1 MALLI
6 FGGRGTPEAHVA
18 SKKGIL
24 AVKSINNNNT
34 SNRRWPELNLA
45 TFICCTHLNSEKSQL
60 LLPPRPFVN
69 KTDKLSQQYSHK
81 HIFGSGEQ

>member
-6 FGGRGTPEAHVA
+6 FGGTPKAHVA

-24 AVKSINNNNT
+24 AVKSINNNT
-34 SNRRWPELNLA
+34 SARRWPEFDLG
-45 TFICCTHLNSEKSQL
+45 TFICSTHLNSEKSL
-60 LLPPRPFVN
+60 LLPFMN
-69 KTDKLSQQYSHK
+69 KTDKLSQQFSHT

>member
-6 FGGRGTPEAHVA
+6 FGGRGTPEVYVA

-24 AVKSINNNNT
+24 AVKSINNNT
-34 SNRRWPELNLA
+34 STRRWPEFNFG
-45 TFICCTHLNSEKSQL
+45 TFICSTQLNSEKSL
-60 LLPPRPFVN
+60 LLPFMN
-69 KTDKLSQQYSHK
+69 KTDKLTQQSSHT